1 VVGDVYLHASRVAV
15 DLHRLSPS
23 LWRPSYRRHLV
34 AEDDV
39 DFAVAAYRDDGEW
52 QVVEL
57 NPKLGEDV
65 DDLSQALARFPSD
78 VGVLGLVSM
87 NDDFFVILRRSG
99 SEVRAMLSD
108 VTAVTDWPLASGVAD
123 LLDLPDP
130 DPDDE
135 DDPQPAGDL
144 AIISDLGMPALEL
157 GVLCDDDDLYPEDIL
172 RDVAERLGF
181 GEGLE
186 AIIG

>member
-1 VVGDVYLHASRVAV
+1 M
-15 DLHRLSPS
+15 
-23 LWRPSYRRHLV
+23 

-39 DFAVAAYRDDGEW
+39 DFAVAAYRDEGEW

-57 NPKLGEDV
+57 HATIGEDV
-65 DDLSQALARFPSD
+65 DELSEALARFPSE

-99 SEVRAMLSD
+99 VQVRALLSD
-108 VTAVTDWPLASGVAD
+108 VTAVTDWPLAGGVAD

-130 DPDDE
+130 EDP
-135 DDPQPAGDL
+135 DDPQPVGDL
-144 AIISDLGMPALEL
+144 DILSDLGMPGLEL
-157 GVLCDDDDLYPEDIL
+157 SVLCDDDDLFPEDIL
-172 RDVAERLGF
+172 RDVADRLGF
-181 GEGLE
+181 GDKLD

>member
-1 VVGDVYLHASRVAV
+1 
-15 DLHRLSPS
+15 
-23 LWRPSYRRHLV
+23 V

-39 DFAVAAYRDDGEW
+39 DFAVAAYREEGEW

-57 NPKLGEDV
+57 NPRLGEDI
-65 DDLSQALARFPSD
+65 DDLSQALTRFPSD

-99 SEVRAMLSD
+99 EQVRVMLSD
-108 VTAVTDWPLASGVAD
+108 LTAVTDWPLAGGVAD

-130 DPDDE
+130 DDD

-144 AIISDLGMPALEL
+144 EILSDLGMTALDL
-157 GVLCDDDDLYPEDIL
+157 GVLCDDEELYPEDVL
-172 RDVAERLGF
+172 RDVADRLGF
-181 GEGLE
+181 GDEFE
-186 AIIG
+186 AVIG

>member
-1 VVGDVYLHASRVAV
+1 M
-15 DLHRLSPS
+15 
-23 LWRPSYRRHLV
+23 

-57 NPKLGEDV
+57 NPSLGEDV
-65 DDLSQALARFPSD
+65 EDLSHALTRFPSD

-99 SEVRAMLSD
+99 TEVRAMLSD
-108 VTAVTDWPLASGVAD
+108 ITAVPDWPLAGGVAD
-123 LLDLPDP
+123 LLDLPN
-130 DPDDE
+130 PDD
-135 DDPQPAGDL
+135 DDEPQAAGDL
-144 AIISDLGMPALEL
+144 ELLSDLGMPALDL

-172 RDVAERLGF
+172 RDVADRLGF
-181 GEGLE
+181 GDAFE
-186 AIIG
+186 AVIG

>member
-1 VVGDVYLHASRVAV
+1 M
-15 DLHRLSPS
+15 
-23 LWRPSYRRHLV
+23 

-39 DFAVAAYRDDGEW
+39 DFAVAAYRDEGEW

-57 NPKLGEDV
+57 HATIGEDV
-65 DDLSQALARFPSD
+65 DELSEALTRFPSE

-99 SEVRAMLSD
+99 VQVRALLSD
-108 VTAVTDWPLASGVAD
+108 VTAVTDWPLAGGVAD

-130 DPDDE
+130 EDP
-135 DDPQPAGDL
+135 DDPQPVGDL
-144 AIISDLGMPALEL
+144 DIISDLGMPGLEL
-157 GVLCDDDDLYPEDIL
+157 SVLCDDDDLFPEDIL
-172 RDVAERLGF
+172 RDVADRLGF
-181 GEGLE
+181 GDKLD